1 MLRPD
6 ALPQGRT
13 HKGGTLMLS
22 FKHSHNKFLWLTG
35 ILLFSSL
42 SGGAETSLGAHLDK
56 IIDTLTSGGRPQ
68 AVTNSDTPEQK
79 ETRVR
84 SHQEGIL
91 EITSSS
97 ISPLNVNVAV
107 GAGVVGNLRLSS
119 RRETKAR
126 WFFIAENLG
135 PEQNLFDSQGRAV
148 LVRGKVT
155 CQIAYRAS
163 LDDSHQAGLSLAV
176 GFDTGMVNGSFKSEV
191 NHEKLVSDFVEGE
204 DFCLL
209 GEVPAFTTKKE
220 IDNRC
225 KACLGRVLKTL
236 KQDVESR
243 LAHFRYQVNTPLCS
257 KDSQCLGENSDWHV
271 GRCLLT
277 KDPHGSYFTQCRA
290 RSSIGG
296 ACPGKGSRGLFE
308 YPCDQ
313 GLACMKI
320 RSSTGWFDYNA
331 YECRDPKN
339 WRFKGPARLFKE
351 ASLAN

>member
-1 MLRPD
+1 MRVADAFSKEEALKVVRVRLR
-6 ALPQGRT
+6 LRHSNQN
-13 HKGGTLMLS
+13 S
-22 FKHSHNKFLWLTG
+22 FWIAG
-35 ILLFSSL
+35 ILFFS
-42 SGGAETSLGAHLDK
+42 AFSLGAEPFWGQHLSK
-56 IIDTLTSGGRPQ
+56 IMDTLSNSSRPQ
-68 AVTNSDTPEQK
+68 ATPSEPQVHK
-79 ETRVR
+79 EPRVR

-91 EITSSS
+91 EITSTTAT
-97 ISPLNVNVAV
+97 PLNVSVLAGV
-107 GAGVVGNLRLSS
+107 GVVGSLRLSS

-126 WFFIAENLG
+126 WFFIAENLE
-135 PEQNLFDSQGRAV
+135 PEQNIFDSQGRAV

-163 LDDSHQAGLSLAV
+163 LDDSSQTGLTLSV
-176 GFDTGMVNGSFKSEV
+176 GFDTKTVAGSIKSEV
-191 NHEKLVSDFVEGE
+191 GYEKMVSDFVEEE
-204 DFCLL
+204 DFCPL

-220 IDNRC
+220 IDDRC
-225 KACLGRVLKTL
+225 KSCLGRVLKTL

-243 LAHFRYQVNTPLCS
+243 LSHFRYQVNTPLCS
-257 KDSQCLGENSDWHV
+257 KDIQCLGENSDWHV

-277 KDPHGSYFTQCRA
+277 KDPHGSYFTECKA

-308 YPCDQ
+308 YPCDK

-320 RSSTGWFDYNA
+320 RSATSWFDHNS

-351 ASLAN
+351 ASLGN